1 MRPALILTFVLL
13 AAAPAPAQELGMT
26 IPDCRTLF
34 KTTGFLK
41 RAPDSTIETIDQ
53 GCRFSGTIID
63 FGPYTRFSVE
73 DITLTGPDLMASL
86 AQGQRPT
93 SIDLAMKGMR
103 LSPEMEHSPL
113 TAYILEM
120 QQEPYDIH
128 LAMSWNDTDGILEI
142 ADASFS
148 THRLGRVALSG
159 RLTGLTAVPLEVGNI
174 EAFEGAEFES
184 LTIDFDN
191 SGLFTAYIAPMFVGT
206 LPYDQDP
213 RPAIAAG
220 QQAIISTIAA
230 MPEAQLSAETKAV
243 LTQFVTDFPRPSG
256 HYILDITAL
265 DEPVPFTSVE
275 DFDGLDDL
283 AGLLSRLNVT
293 ASFSDPEGLRSA
305 K

>member
-1 MRPALILTFVLL
+1 MRPALVLAFVLL
-13 AAAPAPAQELGMT
+13 AAGPAPAQDLGLT

-93 SIDLAMKGMR
+93 SIDLAIKGMR

-128 LAMSWNDTDGILEI
+128 LALSWDEAAGILDI
-142 ADASFS
+142 ADASFA

-174 EAFEGAEFES
+174 EVFEGAAFES
-184 LTIDFDN
+184 LTLDFDDK
-191 SGLFTAYIAPMFVGT
+191 GLFTAYIAPMLVGT
-206 LPYDQDP
+206 LPYDLDP

-220 QQAIISTIAA
+220 QQAVTSTIAA

-243 LTQFVTDFPRPSG
+243 LTQFVADFPRPSG
-256 HYILDITAL
+256 HYVLEITPLDAPL
-265 DEPVPFTSVE
+265 PFISIE
-275 DFDGLDDL
+275 DFEGIDDL
-283 AGLLSRLNVT
+283 AGLLSRLRVT
-293 ASFSDPEGLRSA
+293 ASFSDSEGLRQA
-305 K
+305 D